1 MRLVIN
7 GRFLAQPVTG
17 VQRYAR
23 EVVAALDQH
32 LDRWP
37 GWSVEM
43 LVPPGIQIPSYKRI
57 AVRCVGRLHG
67 HAWEQ
72 LELPRHHR
80 GDVLF
85 CPANT
90 APIATLLSHRA
101 TVVTVHDLS
110 YRYFPDAYTRA
121 FRLLYNTVIPV
132 VMRRAAGIITVSHA
146 ERAQIL
152 RYYPAAAERLA
163 VVPNGGAPAI
173 TGTASTELE
182 ALRPYLLYVGSFSR
196 RKNFDGVLVTA
207 GRLLEE
213 RPELR
218 MVFVGGT
225 PEVFRQVEQDAQ
237 PHPRMI
243 FAGQINDPEALLP
256 YYRSAEALLFPSF
269 YESSGLPPV
278 EAMACGCP
286 VVASEIPALVERC
299 GSAALYCNPKD
310 NEEIHRQ
317 VVRLL
322 DDPVLRRFLVAEGLQ
337 RCQDFTWESC
347 ATQTMERIIEAASLK
362 TKWSGTSASTANI
375 STMP

>member
-1 MRLVIN
+1 
-7 GRFLAQPVTG
+7 
-17 VQRYAR
+17 
-23 EVVAALDQH
+23 
-32 LDRWP
+32 
-37 GWSVEM
+37 
-43 LVPPGIQIPSYKRI
+43 
-57 AVRCVGRLHG
+57 
-67 HAWEQ
+67 
-72 LELPRHHR
+72 
-80 GDVLF
+80 
-85 CPANT
+85 
-90 APIATLLSHRA
+90 
-101 TVVTVHDLS
+101 
-110 YRYFPDAYTRA
+110 
-121 FRLLYNTVIPV
+121 
-132 VMRRAAGIITVSHA
+132 
-146 ERAQIL
+146 
-152 RYYPAAAERLA
+152 
-163 VVPNGGAPAI
+163 
-173 TGTASTELE
+173 
-182 ALRPYLLYVGSFSR
+182 
-196 RKNFDGVLVTA
+196 
-207 GRLLEE
+207 
-213 RPELR
+213 
-218 MVFVGGT
+218 VGGT